1 MKASIHF
8 YIRSERPNKDYT
20 TKIYMLFSIGNQ
32 TTKITLNKSVPVKKE
47 FFNLSPTEFANLS
60 TALRQE
66 LFCWDTHKEKVTV
79 HHPNHEKVNQFIDS
93 ERKRANDII
102 LKYEL
107 MSKPLTVGLFRKEF
121 CKPNGDKI
129 LIDYFTEEF
138 DNRRTGKW
146 SAETL
151 KSYRSIITKI
161 NQFKPNLSLND
172 IDYKFLTEFEN
183 YMLLPISEGGC
194 GNCERTVGNNM
205 KVLKTLLY
213 IAIKNGDYLIE
224 NSPFKDYKIQDTSK
238 ELTTRDYLEPSELQ
252 TLERMFDNYK
262 EPTKPINKLSV
273 EEWKEREN
281 NNLLTPG
288 EHNTLR
294 RFLFSCYTGLRF
306 RDMIALDATKHLFKR
321 NNADLGS
328 NNFLYY
334 IEIQMHKTKGTVIV
348 PLIDKAL
355 KLIDVEKTGKL
366 LDMITNQKV
375 NQHLKSIQKKS
386 KLSKLLTFH
395 VSRHSFATIC
405 FLYGI
410 DERVGQ
416 KLLGHRNRKFT
427 EIYTHLSHNKIFDE
441 MNKFNKGING
451 LSTKSENEKN
461 GLNDLTNLLSGLS
474 SEKLEQVKGIIR
486 LLG

>member
-1 MKASIHF
+1 MKATIHF
-8 YIRSERPNKDYT
+8 YIRSERPNKDNT
-20 TKIYMLFSIGNQ
+20 AKIYLLFSIGNQ
-32 TTKITLNKSVPVKKE
+32 HTKITLSKSVPVKKD

-60 TALRQE
+60 TSLRQE
-66 LFCWDTHKEKVTV
+66 LFCWDTHKEKVTI
-79 HHPNHEKVNQFIDS
+79 HHPNYEKTNQFIDS

-107 MSKPLTVGLFRKEF
+107 MNKPLTVGLFRKEF
-121 CKPNGDKI
+121 CKPSGDKI
-129 LIDYFTEEF
+129 LIDYFSDEF
-138 DNRRTGKW
+138 DSRRTGKW

-151 KSYRSIITKI
+151 KSYRSILTKI
-161 NQFKPNLSLND
+161 NQFKPNLTLND

-183 YMLLPISEGGC
+183 YMLLPITQGGC

-224 NSPFKDYKIQDTSK
+224 NSPFKNYKIRDTSK

-252 TLERMFDNYK
+252 ILERLFDSYI
-262 EPTKPINKLSV
+262 EPCKPINKLSV
-273 EEWKEREN
+273 EEWKEREK

-288 EHNTLR
+288 EHSTLR

-306 RDMIALDATKHLFKR
+306 RDMLALDAKKHLFKR
-321 NNADLGS
+321 NNVDGAN

-348 PLIDKAL
+348 PLIDKAIR
-355 KLIDVEKTGKL
+355 LIDVEKNGKL

-386 KLSKLLTFH
+386 KLDKHLTFH

-441 MNKFNKGING
+441 MSKFNKGINS
-451 LSTKSENEKN
+451 LNTKLNSETSELK
-461 GLNDLTNLLSGLS
+461 DVTNLLSGLS
-474 SEKLEQVKGIIR
+474 SEKLEQVKSIIR